1 MIFFVTFRQI
11 NDRILELYEQTGEE
25 PNPSVVMMDLYRR
38 GQYRTSAEN
47 QDLIRQLADCGMED
61 FLREKENLY
70 IECNSE
76 QLGYLE
82 RHPEANRTYTEVL
95 ELSKRRTDLFLNFRF
110 PRSSSHLHP
119 HSAFF
124 EIDYVYAG
132 AYILSFEEREYVLKP
147 GDLCI
152 VSPKSRH
159 MIREVNPSDIPK
171 AVSGGTDPAPGSEAP
186 AAESADLDLYLSP
199 EHGLVIQQ
207 YLDHA
212 SLHSTFI
219 SLLSDDNI
227 VSNFFKNILT
237 NENYKNFLLLST
249 GTSKNFSYIQRIAK
263 DIFLEQFKYDD
274 YSPGCNMNLLKILF
288 SNVLRS
294 YQDSYQLYNGNTDI
308 DFVPI
313 LRYLEKNY
321 RTTSLNETARLFH
334 YSSSHLS
341 ACIKQVTG
349 KTYTEMIRT
358 LKMNEAGNYLLHSN
372 KPIEEISRL
381 VGYKTVDHFSRAFR
395 QYYGMPPSQ
404 YRKKMKEAQP
414 AIEA

>member
-11 NDRILELYEQTGEE
+11 NDRIRELYEHTGEE

-38 GQYRTSAEN
+38 GQYIASADN
-47 QDLIRQLADCGMED
+47 QDLIRQLADCGTED
-61 FLREKENLY
+61 FLREKEDLY
-70 IECNSE
+70 IECNTE
-76 QLGYLE
+76 QLEYLE
-82 RHPEANRTYTEVL
+82 RHPEANRAYAEVL
-95 ELSKRRTDLFLNFRF
+95 RLSERRSDLFLNFRF
-110 PRSSSHLHP
+110 PRSSSQLHP
-119 HSAFF
+119 HPAFF

-132 AYILSFEEREYVLKP
+132 AYILSFEERKYILKP

-159 MIREVNPSDIPK
+159 MIRELDPSETQGLSAEKNAASPDC
-171 AVSGGTDPAPGSEAP
+171 VSSAPEDAD
-186 AAESADLDLYLSP
+186 ADLCLAP

-274 YSPGCNMNLLKILF
+274 YSPGCNLNLLKILF

-334 YSSSHLS
+334 YSPSHLS

-349 KTYTEMIRT
+349 KTYTEMIRN

-395 QYYGMPPSQ
+395 QYYGTPPSQ
-404 YRKKMKEAQP
+404 YRKKMKETQA